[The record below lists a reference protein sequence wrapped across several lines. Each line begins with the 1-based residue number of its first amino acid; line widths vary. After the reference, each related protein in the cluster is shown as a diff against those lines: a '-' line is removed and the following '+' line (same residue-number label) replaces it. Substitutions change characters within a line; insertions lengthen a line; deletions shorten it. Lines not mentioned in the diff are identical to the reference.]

1 LEWKRPFGYRRYR
14 TDVENGEQYDDWK
27 LDLIGGESMQTKI
40 VHPDRIKQNRL
51 ETEQIAGLRYRGF
64 SSFENIAS
72 LEEIAELRSVCERL
86 IFAGTGE
93 QEGALFDFVGDN
105 PRAATGLTQL
115 SMPSDFNPKLR
126 RMDYHKRLASLAKQ
140 ILGVKARFAGDH
152 LFYKPPV
159 AGPETPWHQDE
170 AFHDPRFAYQ
180 EVSFWLP
187 LQPATVENGCLRFIP
202 GSHQWSVQPHRKLVG
217 KERSHGIEC
226 YAGFDPE
233 DAVFCPVPTGGCT
246 VHLGRTLHG
255 AGPNVTA
262 DARFAYVVVF
272 DVPATVSSEY
282 REFDWLEQTTTRDE
296 IELKWKQ
303 GQGKITALYRRLM
316 RRNNLDPYRLYY
328 GLKRRW
334 WSLIQNRWR
343 V

>member
-1 LEWKRPFGYRRYR
+1 
-14 TDVENGEQYDDWK
+14 
-27 LDLIGGESMQTKI
+27 MQAKI
-40 VHPDRIKQNRL
+40 SHPDRIAQNGL
-51 ETEQIAGLRYRGF
+51 DTEQIAALKMRGF

-72 LEEIAELRSVCERL
+72 LEEIAELRGICERL
-86 IFAGTGE
+86 IFTGAGE
-93 QEGALFDFVGDN
+93 HEGALFDFVGDN
-105 PRAATGLTQL
+105 PRKPTGLTQL
-115 SMPSDFNPKLR
+115 SMPSNFNPRLR
-126 RMDYHKRLASLAKQ
+126 RTDYHKRLHQLAKQ
-140 ILGVKARFAGDH
+140 VLGPKARFAGDH

-202 GSHQWSVQPHRKLVG
+202 GSHRWSVQPHRKLVG

-233 DAVFCPVPTGGCT
+233 DAVSCPIPTGGCT

-255 AGPNVTA
+255 AGPNNTQS
-262 DARFAYVVVF
+262 ARFAYVVVF
-272 DVPATVSSEY
+272 DIPATVSREK
-282 REFDWLEQTTTRDE
+282 REFSWLEQTTSRDD
-296 IELKWKQ
+296 IEASWRK
-303 GQGKITALYRRLM
+303 GKGKVTALYRAVM

-328 GLKRRW
+328 GMKRRL
-334 WSLIQNRWR
+334 WSIVQGRR
-343 V
+343 RA

>member
-14 TDVENGEQYDDWK
+14 TDVENGEQYDDRK

-140 ILGVKARFAGDH
+140 ILGS
-152 LFYKPPV
+152 P
-159 AGPETPWHQDE
+159 T
-170 AFHDPRFAYQ
+170 
-180 EVSFWLP
+180 
-187 LQPATVENGCLRFIP
+187 
-202 GSHQWSVQPHRKLVG
+202 RK
-217 KERSHGIEC
+217 
-226 YAGFDPE
+226 
-233 DAVFCPVPTGGCT
+233 
-246 VHLGRTLHG
+246 
-255 AGPNVTA
+255 
-262 DARFAYVVVF
+262 
-272 DVPATVSSEY
+272 
-282 REFDWLEQTTTRDE
+282 
-296 IELKWKQ
+296 
-303 GQGKITALYRRLM
+303 
-316 RRNNLDPYRLYY
+316 
-328 GLKRRW
+328 
-334 WSLIQNRWR
+334 
-343 V
+343 